1 MSALRLPQ
9 HLAEP
14 AHVDSGEAH
23 LKFELL
29 EDIDAAVGHTERDVE
44 RTLRSLRDFDGDQRD
59 PTDRQALL
67 DAAVEAVWRLIVQH
81 EACDCTDHH
90 VLVERYRIPAEVM
103 GRIGSRPPA

>member
-23 LKFELL
+23 LRFELL
-29 EDIDAAVGHTERDVE
+29 EDLDAAVGHTERDVE
-44 RTLRSLRDFDGDQRD
+44 HALRALRDFDADQRD
-59 PTDRQALL
+59 PEDRQALL
-67 DAAVEAVWRLIVQH
+67 VAAVEAVWRLIVQH

-90 VLVERYRIPAEVM
+90 VLVDRYRIPREVM
-103 GRIGSRPPA
+103 SRIGSSR

>member
-29 EDIDAAVGHTERDVE
+29 EEIDAAVGHTERSVE
-44 RTLRSLRDFDGDQRD
+44 RTLRALRDHDADQRD
-59 PTDRQALL
+59 PEDRQALL
-67 DAAVEAVWRLIVQH
+67 DAAVEAVWRLVVQH
-81 EACDCTDHH
+81 EACDCIDHAE
-90 VLVERYRIPAEVM
+90 LVRRYRIPAEVM
-103 GRIGSRPPA
+103 ARIGSAH